1 MARPGA
7 YDWDP
12 ARARYT
18 DGAGR
23 VVQLRQTRAALD
35 TALSQSDAR
44 VRSLCEDY
52 RRGRISIVDWELGM
66 RREVKV
72 THLYSMALGAGGWPS
87 VNQAHYDRVGPAIRD
102 QYKYLSRF
110 ARQLRRR
117 ERGTDGRFFSRAADY
132 VQAGRGTYHR
142 LERYTQRQA
151 GNNEEQSVLGA
162 ADHCSSC
169 VNEAARGWVS
179 IGTLIPVGSRRCLSR
194 CHCHIEYQVRPV
206 AAAGSGDDPEFA
218 FYHEN
223 AIATADDRVR
233 YAQGRLDW
241 MAGPVPPGWKAEE
254 WVAKRG
260 LDIPKFQA
268 DLEAWRKIG
277 TELRSYDG
285 PRTVKKLKES
295 VPKVATRTSTYDS
308 YRADLFYVIDK
319 QAKKAAREVLKAT
332 VKTTRSALLE
342 RGATYIP
349 VDTVEEV
356 IEFARR
362 MGVEMSI
369 QGGRAELLQVA
380 NDANAALVDVW
391 QARGKMPRAVR
402 IVDDV
407 PDHPNV
413 YGLYDPNNDTVYL
426 HTRIADDK
434 YRTERVWEHGSG
446 FKSSASPRH
455 TVDHEL
461 AHAAHWHTSGVRGE
475 IWQTKL
481 TEAEERIIRAR
492 VSRYGATD
500 ASEMVAE
507 VYSGVINGKVYD
519 DEVMAIYRKY
529 KGPNIPVGK
538 TTHLTAELGVPVPP
552 VTDAVPTT
560 TTAGGVRTVINQQ
573 SVYRMNDEQLFR
585 WFKSLPK
592 EDGAV
597 VLSRMT
603 AGERE
608 AWSAARD
615 RVRDI
620 FQTGK
625 YKKFS
630 TAASAI
636 EDLPEDIA
644 AIRDLV
650 EKSPEYRA
658 WVRSLDGDDIAAV
671 AEYRQA
677 YYSLI
682 NGVLRGQDL
691 AEVVAKSK
699 HFTWS
704 PALRPTI
711 QRMIDEVAPAV
722 ERAIASVPGLSR
734 DFVLHRGARSAE
746 LVRLI
751 DGGDIVGKVISDQA
765 FTSATFSRQVAAR
778 FAGRGKDAVLF
789 EIESPTGTKVLPVDA
804 LFPAGIRGEARSKIK
819 DKGDELEALFQ
830 RGTNFRVLSTR
841 KNASGVR
848 VIRMRVI

>member
-23 VVQLRQTRAALD
+23 AVQLRQTRAALD
-35 TALSQSDAR
+35 TALSQSNAR

-72 THLYSMALGAGGWPS
+72 THLYSMALGAGGWPN

-110 ARQLRRR
+110 AGQLRRR

-132 VQAGRGTYHR
+132 VQAGRGTYHK

-206 AAAGSGDDPEFA
+206 AAVAGLDEDPEFA

-254 WVAKRG
+254 WAAKRG

-285 PRTVKKLKES
+285 PHTVKKLKES
-295 VPKVATRTSTYDS
+295 VPKVATRTSTYS
-308 YRADLFYVIDK
+308 NYREDLFYVIDK
-319 QAKKAAREVLKAT
+319 QAKKAAKEVVKAS
-332 VKTTRSALLE
+332 VKEARSALLE
-342 RGATYIP
+342 RGATYVPAATI
-349 VDTVEEV
+349 EEAV
-356 IEFARR
+356 AFAER
-362 MGVEMSI
+362 MGVRLTVE
-369 QGGRAELLQVA
+369 GGRAELLDLA

-391 QARGKMPRAVR
+391 QARGKMPKALR
-402 IVDDV
+402 IVDEV

-413 YGLYDPNNDTVYL
+413 YGLYDPNNDTVYI
-426 HTRIADDK
+426 HTRVATAK
-434 YRTERVWEHGSG
+434 YREEMAWHHSSG
-446 FKSSASPRH
+446 FFSSPARRS

-461 AHAAHWHTSGVRGE
+461 AHAAHWHTPRVRGE
-475 IWQTKL
+475 IWMSEL
-481 TEAEERIIRAR
+481 TEAEARIIRSQ

-500 ASEMVAE
+500 ASELVAE
-507 VYSGVINGKVYD
+507 VYSGVIGGKTYSE
-519 DEVMAIYRKY
+519 EVMAIYRKY
-529 KGPNIPVGK
+529 RGPNIPVLRGA
-538 TTHLTAELGVPVPP
+538 HLTSGVPGEVPVPP
-552 VTDAVPTT
+552 VRVAVRSFP
-560 TTAGGVRTVINQQ
+560 AAAQ
-573 SVYRMNDEQLFR
+573 E
-585 WFKSLPK
+585 
-592 EDGAV
+592 AV
-597 VLSRMT
+597 
-603 AGERE
+603 
-608 AWSAARD
+608 D
-615 RVRDI
+615 
-620 FQTGK
+620 
-625 YKKFS
+625 
-630 TAASAI
+630 
-636 EDLPEDIA
+636 EDLVA
-644 AIRDLV
+644 LRDLV

-658 WVRSLDGDDIAAV
+658 WARQLGDDAGAV
-671 AEYRQA
+671 SEYRQA

-699 HFTWS
+699 HFAWS

-722 ERAIASVPGLSR
+722 ERAIAGVPGLP
-734 DFVLHRGARSAE
+734 FETTLYRGARSMD

-751 DGGDIVGKVISDQA
+751 DSGEIVGKVISDKA
-765 FTSATFSRQVAAR
+765 FTSATFSRQVGAR

-789 EIESPTGTKVLPVDA
+789 EIETPAGTKVLPMDA
-804 LFPAGIRGEARSKIK
+804 LFPTGLRGAARSKIQN
-819 DKGDELEALFQ
+819 KGDELEALFQ

-841 KNASGVR
+841 VNVNGVR
-848 VIRMRVI
+848 VVRMRVLGSHG